1 MDLLLSNHSKT
12 VVARV
17 TDVTAKKQ
25 KSLGNARTCAH
36 AREGHKR
43 THERKHD
50 PKWQHKKQDANKKMK
65 DGRKFP
71 FLEQAAL

>member
-1 MDLLLSNHSKT
+1 MDLLLSNHSET

-25 KSLGNARTCAH
+25 KSLGNARTCA
-36 AREGHKR
+36 R
-43 THERKHD
+43 TRERKHN